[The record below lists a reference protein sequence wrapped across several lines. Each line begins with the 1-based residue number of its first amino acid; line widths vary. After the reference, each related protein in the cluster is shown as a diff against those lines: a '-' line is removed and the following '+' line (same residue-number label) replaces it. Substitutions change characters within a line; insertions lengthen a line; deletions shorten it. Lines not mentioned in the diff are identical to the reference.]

1 MTPTPIDADPPVLG
15 RPNPIDADP
24 PVLGRP
30 NPNAPLVRP
39 YYATLSEFERQVLD
53 SRQADNMRDARMDY
67 DPYD

>member
-1 MTPTPIDADPPVLG
+1 MTPT
-15 RPNPIDADP
+15 PIDADP

-39 YYATLSEFERQVLD
+39 YYATLSEFESQVLD